1 MKKMMN
7 RLLPLILASLLL
19 SGCGAKEPAVKKE
32 VNLQSIYDQI
42 GREVELPE
50 MAQISENRRYD
61 LLGIAPE
68 DCTQVITAVCGDSVR
83 TDEIWL
89 IEAVD
94 KAAAERVLS
103 LAKLR
108 LEAKKRELKDY
119 LPDQYAIVQR
129 SELIQRDN
137 LIALFVSPDAGKMAE
152 LFQTA

>member
-1 MKKMMN
+1 MKKVLN
-7 RLLPLILASLLL
+7 RLLMLVLASMLL
-19 SGCGAKEPAVKKE
+19 SGCGAKETAEKKE
-32 VNLQSIYDQI
+32 VNLQGVYDQI
-42 GREVELPE
+42 SQAVELPE
-50 MAQISENRRYD
+50 MAQISENRRYN

-68 DCTQVITAVCGDSVR
+68 DCAQAITAVCGDSVR

-94 KAAAERVLS
+94 KAAAERILS

-108 LEAKKRELKDY
+108 LEAKEKELKDY

-152 LFQTA
+152 LFRAA